1 MDIIILS
8 LVISIL
14 FIITSIGPILF
25 QEYSIRKKE
34 KQDLSFNDF
43 LKNYF
48 SSIKANKDLKPKEKI
63 VIYKKMAETISDME
77 SNGVYFSDEVK
88 EDLKKIR
95 EDLVCHYSGLPSVE
109 SYDRN
114 N

>member
-1 MDIIILS
+1 
-8 LVISIL
+8 
-14 FIITSIGPILF
+14 
-25 QEYSIRKKE
+25 
-34 KQDLSFNDF
+34 
-43 LKNYF
+43 
-48 SSIKANKDLKPKEKI
+48 
-63 VIYKKMAETISDME
+63 MAETISDME